1 MSALPFEIE
10 MVIHQQV
17 HEMCMADVMRQMRM
31 RANASRC
38 TYGISD
44 EEWAAIIPLT
54 CRQRGI
60 RFCVKNLAEHAPGS
74 LIHARHAARL
84 ALLMEEEEAGA
95 PNDGSEPPLP

>member
-1 MSALPFEIE
+1 MMSALPFEIE

-17 HEMCMADVMRQMRM
+17 HNMHMADVMREMRV
-31 RANASRC
+31 NASRC
-38 TYGISD
+38 TYGGISD
-44 EEWAAIIPLT
+44 EEWAAIMPLT

-74 LIHARHAARL
+74 VIHARHAARL
-84 ALLMEEEEAGA
+84 ARLMEEEEADA